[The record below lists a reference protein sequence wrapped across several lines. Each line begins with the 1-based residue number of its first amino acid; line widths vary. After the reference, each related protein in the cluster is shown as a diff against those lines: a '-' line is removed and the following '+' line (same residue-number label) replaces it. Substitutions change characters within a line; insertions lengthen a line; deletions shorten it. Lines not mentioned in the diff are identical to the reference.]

1 MMKGKYKVL
10 IVDDHPIICNSYKD
24 AFDEVN
30 AQYADLNIQIEVALD
45 CDSAQEKINN
55 TWVEK
60 GYDMVFL
67 DIRLPASR
75 DRKLVSGED
84 LGELIREVQP
94 EAKIIVATTFNDNFR
109 MQNIFKSLNPEGFLI
124 KNDIDTK
131 ELTTAI
137 THVMEGRPYYS
148 STVSALFRKQMTSSV
163 NVDKIDRQMLY
174 ELSMGTR
181 MKELPDLL
189 PLSMAGIEKRKRI
202 LKQKFDVEDQ
212 GDKALILKAR
222 EMGFI

>member
-10 IVDDHPIICNSYKD
+10 IIDDHPIICDSYKD

-30 AQYADLNIQIEVALD
+30 DRNEDLYIQVETALD
-45 CDSAQEKINN
+45 CDSAREKISN
-55 TWVEK
+55 TWVNK
-60 GYDMVFL
+60 GYDMVVL

-84 LGELIREVQP
+84 VGELIREVQP

-109 MQNIFKSLNPEGFLI
+109 MQNIIKSLNPEGFLI
-124 KNDIDTK
+124 KNDLDTA
-131 ELTTAI
+131 ELATAI
-137 THVMEGRPYYS
+137 SHVMQDRPYYS
-148 STVSALFRKQMTSSV
+148 STVSALFRKQMTASV
-163 NVDKIDRQMLY
+163 NLDKIDRQILY
-174 ELSMGTR
+174 ELSIGTR
-181 MKELPDLL
+181 MKDMPDVV

-202 LKQKFDVEDQ
+202 MKQKLDVEDQ

>member
-1 MMKGKYKVL
+1 ML
-10 IVDDHPIICNSYKD
+10 IVDDHPIICDSYKD
-24 AFDEVN
+24 AFAEVN
-30 AQYADLNIQIEVALD
+30 KDFEDLHIQIEVALD
-45 CDSAQEKINN
+45 CDAAREKIRNN
-55 TWVEK
+55 WVKK
-60 GYDMVFL
+60 GYDLVFL

-94 EAKIIVATTFNDNFR
+94 QAKIIVATTFNDNFR

-124 KNDIDTK
+124 KNDLDKK
-131 ELTTAI
+131 EFITAI
-137 THVMEGRPYYS
+137 THVMQGKPYYS
-148 STVSALFRKQMTSSV
+148 STVAGLFRKQMSQPM
-163 NVDKIDRQMLY
+163 NVDKIDRLMLY

-181 MKELPDLL
+181 MKEMPKVV

>member
-1 MMKGKYKVL
+1 MKGKYKVL

-148 STVSALFRKQMTSSV
+148 STVSALFRKQMTNSV

>member
-1 MMKGKYKVL
+1 MTGKYKVL
-10 IVDDHPIICNSYKD
+10 IVDDHPIICDSYKD
-24 AFDEVN
+24 AFAEVN
-30 AQYADLNIQIEVALD
+30 KEFENLHIQIEVALD
-45 CDSAQEKINN
+45 CDAAREKIRNN
-55 TWVEK
+55 WVEK
-60 GYDMVFL
+60 GYDLVFL

-94 EAKIIVATTFNDNFR
+94 QAKIIVATTFNDNFR
-109 MQNIFKSLNPEGFLI
+109 MLNIFKSLNPEGFLI
-124 KNDIDTK
+124 KNDLDTK

-137 THVMEGRPYYS
+137 SHVIQGKPYYS
-148 STVSALFRKQMTSSV
+148 STVAGLFRKQMSQSM
-163 NVDKIDRQMLY
+163 NVDKIDRLMLY

-181 MKELPDLL
+181 MKEMPKVV

>member
-148 STVSALFRKQMTSSV
+148 STVSALFRKQMTNSV

>member
-1 MMKGKYKVL
+1 VL
-10 IVDDHPIICNSYKD
+10 IVDDHPIICDSYKD
-24 AFDEVN
+24 AFREVN
-30 AQYADLNIQIEVALD
+30 KEFEDLHIQIEVALD
-45 CDSAQEKINN
+45 CDAAREKIRND
-55 TWVEK
+55 WVEK
-60 GYDMVFL
+60 GYDLVFL

-94 EAKIIVATTFNDNFR
+94 QAKIIVATTFNDNFR
-109 MQNIFKSLNPEGFLI
+109 VQNIFRSLNPEGFLI
-124 KNDIDTK
+124 KNDLDTK
-131 ELTTAI
+131 ELTTAL
-137 THVMEGRPYYS
+137 THVMQGKPYYS
-148 STVSALFRKQMTSSV
+148 STVSGLFRKQMSQPMD
-163 NVDKIDRQMLY
+163 VDKIDRLILY

-181 MKELPDLL
+181 MKEMPKVV

-212 GDKALILKAR
+212 GDKALIMKAR

>member
-1 MMKGKYKVL
+1 MEGKYKVL

-24 AFDEVN
+24 AFEEVSSGN
-30 AQYADLNIQIEVALD
+30 ENLHIQADVALD
-45 CDSAQEKINN
+45 CDSAREKINN
-55 TWVEK
+55 RWVEK
-60 GYDMVFL
+60 GYDLVLL

-84 LGELIREVQP
+84 LGELIRELQP
-94 EAKIIVATTFNDNFR
+94 EARIIVATTFNDNFR
-109 MQNIFKSLNPEGFLI
+109 IQNIIRSLNPEGFLI
-124 KNDIDTK
+124 KNDLDTR
-131 ELTTAI
+131 ELVTAI
-137 THVMEGRPYYS
+137 THVLEGRPYYS
-148 STVSALFRKQMTSSV
+148 STVASLFRKQMTHTV

-181 MKELPDLL
+181 MKELPDVI

-202 LKQKFDVEDQ
+202 LKQKLDVEDQ
-212 GDKALILKAR
+212 GDKALIMKAR

>member
-1 MMKGKYKVL
+1 MMTGKYKVL
-10 IVDDHPIICNSYKD
+10 IVDDHPIICDSYTD
-24 AFDEVN
+24 AFAEVN
-30 AQYADLNIQIEVALD
+30 EEFDNLHIQIEVALD
-45 CDSAQEKINN
+45 CDTAREKIRNN
-55 TWVEK
+55 WVEK
-60 GYDMVFL
+60 GYDLVFL

-94 EAKIIVATTFNDNFR
+94 QAKIIVATTFNDNFR
-109 MQNIFKSLNPEGFLI
+109 MLNIFKSLNPEGFLI
-124 KNDIDTK
+124 KNDLDTK

-137 THVMEGRPYYS
+137 SHVIQGKPYYS
-148 STVSALFRKQMTSSV
+148 STVAGLFRKQMSQSM
-163 NVDKIDRQMLY
+163 NVDKIDRLMLY

-181 MKELPDLL
+181 MKEMPKVV

>member
-1 MMKGKYKVL
+1 MIRKYKVL
-10 IVDDHPIICNSYKD
+10 IIDDHPIICDSYKD
-24 AFDEVN
+24 AFDKVEANLQDVKF
-30 AQYADLNIQIEVALD
+30 QIEVAHD
-45 CDSAQEKINN
+45 CDAAREKVTN
-55 TWVEK
+55 TWVSR
-60 GYDMVFL
+60 GYDLVFL

-94 EAKIIVATTFNDNFR
+94 DAKIIVITTFNDNYR
-109 MQNIFKSLNPEGFLI
+109 MLSIFNSLNPEGFVI
-124 KNDIDTK
+124 KNDLSNE
-131 ELTTAI
+131 ELVTAI
-137 THVMEGRPYYS
+137 KHVMNGSPYYS
-148 STVSALFRKQMTSSV
+148 GTVSTLFRKQMSNPI
-163 NVDKIDRQMLY
+163 NVDKTDRILLY

-181 MKELPDLL
+181 MKEMPDIL

-222 EMGFI
+222 EMGFV

>member
-1 MMKGKYKVL
+1 MTGNYKVL
-10 IVDDHPIICNSYKD
+10 IIDDHPIICDSYKD
-24 AFDEVN
+24 AFAEIN
-30 AQYADLNIQIEVALD
+30 KEFKDLHIQVEVASD
-45 CDSAQEKINN
+45 CDAAREKIRND
-55 TWVEK
+55 WVEK
-60 GYDMVFL
+60 GYDLVFL

-94 EAKIIVATTFNDNFR
+94 QAKIIVATTFNDSFR
-109 MQNIFKSLNPEGFLI
+109 IQNIFKSLNPEGFLI
-124 KNDIDTK
+124 KNDLDKK
-131 ELTTAI
+131 EFITAI
-137 THVMEGRPYYS
+137 THVMQGKPYYS
-148 STVSALFRKQMTSSV
+148 STVAGLFRKQMSQPM
-163 NVDKIDRQMLY
+163 NVDKIDRLMLY

-181 MKELPDLL
+181 MKEMPKVV

>member
-1 MMKGKYKVL
+1 MKGKYKVL
-10 IVDDHPIICNSYKD
+10 IVDDHPIICDSYKD
-24 AFDEVN
+24 AFDDVN
-30 AQYADLNIQIEVALD
+30 DQFLDLHIQIEVALD
-45 CDSAQEKINN
+45 CDSAREKINN

-67 DIRLPASR
+67 DIRLPASK

-94 EAKIIVATTFNDNFR
+94 QAKIIVATTFNDNFR

-124 KNDIDTK
+124 KNDLDTK

-137 THVMEGRPYYS
+137 THVIEGKPYFS
-148 STVSALFRKQMTSSV
+148 STVSALFRKQMTNSV

-181 MKELPDLL
+181 MKELPDVL
-189 PLSMAGIEKRKRI
+189 PLSMAGIEKRKRM
-202 LKQKFDVEDQ
+202 LKQKLDVEDQ

>member
-1 MMKGKYKVL
+1 MEGKYKVL

-24 AFDEVN
+24 AFDEVS
-30 AQYADLNIQIEVALD
+30 AQHEDLHIQVEMALD
-45 CDSAQEKINN
+45 CDSARDKIKN
-55 TWVEK
+55 TWVKK
-60 GYDMVFL
+60 GYDMVLL

-75 DRKLVSGED
+75 DRKIVSGED

-94 EAKIIVATTFNDNFR
+94 EARIIVATTFNDNFR
-109 MQNIFKSLNPEGFLI
+109 MQNIFRSLNPEGFLI
-124 KNDIDTK
+124 KNDLDNK

-148 STVSALFRKQMTSSV
+148 STVSSLFRKQMTHTV

-174 ELSMGTR
+174 ELSLGTR
-181 MKELPDLL
+181 MKELPDVI

-202 LKQKFDVEDQ
+202 LKQKLDVEDQ
-212 GDKALILKAR
+212 GDKALIMRAR